1 MPVVQLTAPA
11 ARQLAQARDWW
22 LEHRD
27 KAPWALDQDIDGLIL
42 LLEERPELIGRP
54 VESMPAV
61 RRVFLRRVRYFVYFE
76 IVDEGDRVEILAV
89 WHASRG
95 SDPDL

>member
-1 MPVVQLTAPA
+1 MPIVEFTAPA
-11 ARQLAQARDWW
+11 ARQLAEARDWW

-27 KAPWALDQDIDGLIL
+27 KAPWAFDEDIDGLFA

-54 VESMPAV
+54 VESVPDV

-76 IVDEGDRVEILAV
+76 IVDDGDRVEILAI
-89 WHASRG
+89 WHGSRG
-95 SDPDL
+95 SGPDL